1 MAVLKS
7 KQLNPNL
14 TGSFVLSGSSQTL
27 HGTTTIHGTTTVSGS
42 LTLKG
47 SSVDLNIRQD
57 DNTNIARLLTTPGG
71 ESSLKLYDNANHGS
85 ALETDSGGSSALL
98 LYDNKYHSA
107 GNTVDI
113 NSADSTALVIK
124 SGSST
129 IFTVDRDNTLI
140 SGSSTSTGSFGRVET
155 SGDIAASGN
164 ISSSA
169 NITGNILNVKTR
181 VKAIGSSLEFAGN
194 TLDFVDGGSVSYLF
208 RGISS
213 GAFEAYHAGNKKLE
227 TTSGGIYVNGN
238 ISGSATSTGSFG
250 HLSIQGNVTASGI
263 IRADA
268 FESATGGDTISFGD
282 NLSVTGHITSSGNI
296 NTTSGRVFEQ
306 GTSVI
311 DHATAMAIV
320 FGG

>member
-7 KQLNPNL
+7 KQLSSNL
-14 TGSFVLSGSSQTL
+14 TGSYILSGSSQTL
-27 HGTTTIHGTTTVSGS
+27 HGTTTIYGTTTVSGS

-85 ALETDSGGSSALL
+85 ALETI
-98 LYDNKYHSA
+98 N
-107 GNTVDI
+107 I
-113 NSADSTALVIK
+113 NSSDQDALIIK

-129 IFTVDRDNTLI
+129 IFTIDRDNAII
-140 SGSSTSTGSFGRVET
+140 SGSSV
-155 SGDIAASGN
+155 
-164 ISSSA
+164 
-169 NITGNILNVKTR
+169 
-181 VKAIGSSLEFAGN
+181 
-194 TLDFVDGGSVSYLF
+194 
-208 RGISS
+208 
-213 GAFEAYHAGNKKLE
+213 
-227 TTSGGIYVNGN
+227 
-238 ISGSATSTGSFG
+238 STGSFG
-250 HLSIQGNVTASGI
+250 HLIIQGNVTASGTI
-263 IRADA
+263 KADA
-268 FESATGGDTISFGD
+268 FESNTGGDTISFGD

-296 NTTSGRVFEQ
+296 NTTAGRVFEQ